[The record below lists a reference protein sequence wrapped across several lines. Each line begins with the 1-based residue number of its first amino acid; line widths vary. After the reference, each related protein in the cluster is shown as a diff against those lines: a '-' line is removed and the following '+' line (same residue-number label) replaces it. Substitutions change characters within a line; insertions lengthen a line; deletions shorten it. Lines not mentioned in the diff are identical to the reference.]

1 MRTALAAG
9 FLAIS
14 AALAGCASGS
24 SHTGS
29 ATTTTAT
36 AITTTAEPLTPAA
49 STTPGAS
56 TTAGA
61 STTPGASTSTVAQ
74 ALPGTGRPTV
84 AIGDKNFTEQ
94 FILGRLYQLALT
106 AEGFSTTLSQSIG
119 TTSVTAQAMQDGT
132 LDIYP
137 EYLNVFDSDI
147 AGYSNP
153 FPNPFRTLS
162 AAYTAGQSWAAGNG
176 LVLLAPTPFSDSAG
190 IAVSSEYASQHGLRS
205 LYGLRRV
212 ATTLTLGAP
221 LEFQSS
227 PSGLPAIEQAYGFLP
242 ASVRSLN
249 IGVQYQALSAGTV
262 QAAYVS
268 TTDGELSSPA
278 YTLLGDPRHVFGF
291 GNVVPVATDAVI
303 AAEGPA
309 FASTINGVDA
319 LLTASVMRQ
328 LNAEVDLDYETPEKV
343 ARDFLQDNGLLTASG
358 S

>member
-1 MRTALAAG
+1 M
-9 FLAIS
+9 
-14 AALAGCASGS
+14 
-24 SHTGS
+24 
-29 ATTTTAT
+29 
-36 AITTTAEPLTPAA
+36 
-49 STTPGAS
+49 
-56 TTAGA
+56 
-61 STTPGASTSTVAQ
+61 
-74 ALPGTGRPTV
+74 V

-94 FILGRLYQLALT
+94 FILGQLYQLALS
-106 AEGFSTTLSQSIG
+106 AQGFSTTLSQNIG

-153 FPNPFRTLS
+153 FSTLS

-176 LVLLAPTPFSDSAG
+176 LVLLAPTPFSDTAG
-190 IAVSSEYASQHGLRS
+190 IAVSTEYASQHGLRS

-242 ASVRSLN
+242 ASVQSLN

-262 QAAYVS
+262 QAAYVN

-278 YTLLGDPRHVFGF
+278 YTLLGDPRHAFGF
-291 GNVVPVATDAVI
+291 GNVVPVVTGAVI

-319 LLTASVMRQ
+319 LLTTSVMRQ
-328 LNAEVDLDYETPEKV
+328 LNAEVDLDYETPGHV